1 MDGWVDGQMN
11 YRDQAGALWGTLEKE
26 SRPHKG
32 GCTCWEYMLVNK
44 FTRNTERHPEKQF
57 VYVCECTCMCE
68 WFVISALGAK
78 RKKNPTEQKLPTAP
92 AARGNT
98 IMRVLVSIF
107 WLWKLCWKV
116 EKCSSHITSYY
127 IEE

>member
-11 YRDQAGALWGTLEKE
+11 YKDQAGALWGTLEKE

-78 RKKNPTEQKLPTAP
+78 RKKTPLNKSCPQHQLPEEILSWGFWFPSSGYGSCVGKLKSVHP
-92 AARGNT
+92 
-98 IMRVLVSIF
+98 I
-107 WLWKLCWKV
+107 
-116 EKCSSHITSYY
+116 
-127 IEE
+127 